1 MRVGHVVTVKEG
13 EHIFLKAVGVVD
25 CVEFNQQIIQLTSKG
40 TEAFHLR
47 NDLPGERKAV
57 LDAILADKLQT
68 LPAAR
73 NINRRSALVAKRA
86 TIAPSMVGSKGKG
99 RVVALRWTYVS
110 DDNIE
115 PAIAT
120 VHKRKRVPN
129 EPTNTRC
136 LHTFLHAETSED
148 NLGWPSTS
156 SSSSTAPLRASPV
169 SSLSSASSFA
179 YIKPEPGTEDPL
191 TGVGLSLKR
200 AINVDEEDQ
209 LESEDNM
216 DDEEVAGS
224 EEDVIVSKVWPTEF
238 HTVDIVEGFHFIHE
252 QGFLGSLI
260 EDTFSIQFEG
270 NRYVKTTYNDHLR
283 RWTHA
288 SQSAKDKA
296 LAAGRTPAG
305 LWSRFMAENPSP
317 YAVRKAAKKCL
328 RNAEHRREQ
337 SGSP

>member
-1 MRVGHVVTVKEG
+1 VRVGHVVTIKEG

-25 CVEFNQQIIQLTSKG
+25 CVEFNQQIVQLTSKG
-40 TEAFHLR
+40 MEAFHLR

-68 LPAAR
+68 LPAAQ
-73 NINRRSALVAKRA
+73 NLSRRSALVTKRA

-99 RVVALRWTYVS
+99 RAVALQRTYVL
-110 DDNIE
+110 DNDIE
-115 PAIAT
+115 PVIAT
-120 VHKRKRVPN
+120 VHKRKQVPD
-129 EPTNTRC
+129 ESTNTRH
-136 LHTFLHAETSED
+136 LRTFLHSETSED
-148 NLGWPSTS
+148 NLSQPSTS
-156 SSSSTAPLRASPV
+156 SSSLTVPPRASPV

-191 TGVGLSLKR
+191 TGAGLSLKR

-238 HTVDIVEGFHFIHE
+238 HAVDIVEGFHFIHE

-283 RWTHA
+283 HWTHA

-296 LAAGRTPAG
+296 LAAGCTPAS

-317 YAVRKAAKKCL
+317 YAVRKAAKKRL
-328 RNAEHRREQ
+328 RNTEHRREQ